1 MPIQQNA
8 DIYNTFELD
17 MIPDS
22 APVIVYCDQYD
33 HGVDRLVIHLIDD
46 GVPYVPAAGATAI
59 IQGTKP
65 DGHGFT
71 YEATID
77 GSTVTAD
84 LTEQMTACYGR
95 TRVQVVVTEGED
107 RTGTYV
113 FYLQV
118 QKSALPDDTEMSAS
132 DYALIQQLLQE
143 AEELGTKTPYIGTNG
158 DWYVYDSTEGAF
170 IDTGIHAEGP
180 EGPEGPAG
188 PGVKTGGTVGQ
199 ALVKRSSTNYDTEW
213 ATLPLV
219 PSSTGTAGQILQK
232 TGTGAWDYA
241 WADDHDLPTGG
252 SAGQALRKQTNA
264 NYDAAWFD
272 VHEIP
277 SGGTQGQALKKT
289 SGTNYAA
296 GWADTH
302 EIPAGGTQGQVL
314 KKSSGTDYA
323 VEWANESGGGGTP
336 AWSDVTNKPF
346 STVNSGSFNVA
357 NDDLRLAGN
366 RVNGLDRYANDGS
379 STAYGYRGVTA
390 NYVTPTG
397 GSGASNAIVEY
408 VMKQTANA
416 STYTFTNSTAITSD
430 RLIDVY
436 SSIYGE
442 NPTNVSQSGSTVTV
456 TFAEAKSRTVAIVLK

>member
-143 AEELGTKTPYIGTNG
+143 AEELGTKTPYIGENG
-158 DWYVYDSTEGAF
+158 DWYVYDTTEGAF
-170 IDTGIHAEGP
+170 IDTGIPAEGPQGP
-180 EGPEGPAG
+180 EGP
-188 PGVKTGGTVGQ
+188 PGQGLKTGGTAGQ

-241 WADDHDLPTGG
+241 WADDHKLPTGG
-252 SAGQALRKQTNA
+252 TAGQALRKQTNA

-346 STVNSGSFNVA
+346 STVNSGSFSVVSG
-357 NDDLRLAGN
+357 DLRLVGKRMYTLQAFSS
-366 RVNGLDRYANDGS
+366 DGS
-379 STAYGYRGVTA
+379 ASVAGYRGVQGLYSEPDGTA
-390 NYVTPTG
+390 GTNDVK
-397 GSGASNAIVEY
+397 ICY
-408 VMKQTANA
+408 VMKQTATA
-416 STYTFTNSTAITSD
+416 TTYTFNNTPTNTNL
-430 RLIDVY
+430 LIDVY

-442 NPTNVSQSGSTVTV
+442 TPTAVETPSTTSVKV
-456 TFAEAKSRTVAIVLK
+456 TFAESKSRTVAIKMT